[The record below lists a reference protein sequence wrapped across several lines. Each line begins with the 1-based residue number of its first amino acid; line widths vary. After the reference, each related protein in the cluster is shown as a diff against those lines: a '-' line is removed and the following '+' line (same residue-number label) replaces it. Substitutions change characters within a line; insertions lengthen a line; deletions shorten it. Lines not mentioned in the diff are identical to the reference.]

1 MVKNPPANAGD
12 LRDAGSIPGWRRSP
26 GEGHGN
32 HSSIQGLLG
41 PRLSGG
47 GQKTAASQE
56 TEGSDFLG
64 IPGKLPGV
72 YQIYFGDLLI
82 QGELS
87 HPFLLQTDP
96 SHEMGQPQ
104 WIFQKCA
111 SSGKPRT
118 DHHWLTM
125 AKCRI
130 GREAGC
136 SL

>member
-1 MVKNPPANAGD
+1 MQVPSLGLEDHLEKGMATTPVFKGFWGLDFQVEGRRQLLARR
-12 LRDAGSIPGWRRSP
+12 LRAVTF
-26 GEGHGN
+26 
-32 HSSIQGLLG
+32 LG
-41 PRLSGG
+41 
-47 GQKTAASQE
+47 SQE
-56 TEGSDFLG
+56 SSQVF
-64 IPGKLPGV
+64 
-72 YQIYFGDLLI
+72 YQICFGDLLI